1 MAIETPGCPRE
12 PHTAPASR
20 PGPRVWRSGSW
31 HRTHGRRWPAGVAAL
46 AAVLMLWVV
55 AAPTSP
61 APFLLLG
68 PGGAPSAVL
77 VEQWPYA
84 VTQLVLAAVA
94 TVVALSLTAAWAMSL
109 PWWGRAL
116 VGAAG
121 AYASTVVAQALAPL
135 TWLETRWFAVL
146 LLVASVAAAVARRR
160 LLLMATWTAVTV
172 LATALALVAPLLGEP
187 VLLWLFPVEIQL
199 WQTVISGFALVS
211 GAAVTMVWA
220 VRNAG
225 LPLRLGARATA
236 VAAVSGLALVL
247 VCLVVAAYAWRDA
260 FPAGTT
266 MAVFRAHPATA
277 VHALLLAGLAHL
289 AARSATGRP
298 VAVAWL
304 VVPLLAA
311 GTVLFVSLSLLGGL
325 MSVLLLAYRL
335 PVGTA
340 VDPAAGIPAEA
351 GLAVAATVF
360 LLTALVAA
368 RRRRT
373 TAALTAA
380 AAAAYLAGP
389 GLQAV
394 LSPVPVPV
402 AANAVEVAL
411 AVTAVGLVL
420 VVLGRGDAATPATVS
435 VTVAVVSLGSLV
447 LSDGWFADR
456 SLLRAALAV
465 SLFVAVLQVASR
477 RRPVV
482 ARPLVA
488 GALLGLG
495 WLVLGLEPGSGEPAP
510 QHGYLLL
517 LGFPLGVAAAAVMLG
532 RRPWEPVPVG
542 QPGAVRGTP

>member
-1 MAIETPGCPRE
+1 MATETPRGRRE
-12 PHTAPASR
+12 LHAPASH
-20 PGPRVWRSGSW
+20 PGPPVERSGSW
-31 HRTHGRRWPAGVAAL
+31 SWSRGRRGPAAVAVL

-55 AAPTSP
+55 ASPTSP
-61 APFLLLG
+61 APFLILG
-68 PGGAPSAVL
+68 PGGAPSQVL

-84 VTQLVLAAVA
+84 VAQLVLAAAA

-121 AYASTVVAQALAPL
+121 AYATTVVAQALAPL

-160 LLLMATWTAVTV
+160 RLLMVTWTAVTV

-199 WQTVISGFALVS
+199 WQTVVSGFALVS
-211 GAAVTMVWA
+211 GAAVTMAWA

-225 LPLRLGARATA
+225 LPLRLSPRATA
-236 VAAVSGLALVL
+236 VAALSGLALLL
-247 VCLVVAAYAWRDA
+247 VALVVAAYAWRDA
-260 FPAGTT
+260 FPTGTT
-266 MAVFRAHPATA
+266 MAVFRAHPGTA
-277 VHALLLAGLAHL
+277 VHAFLLAALAHL

-298 VAVAWL
+298 VALPWL
-304 VVPLLAA
+304 VVPFLAA

-325 MSVLLLAYRL
+325 LTVLLLPYGL

-340 VDPAAGIPAEA
+340 VDPAAGVPAEVGVALA
-351 GLAVAATVF
+351 GTVF

-380 AAAAYLAGP
+380 SGAAYLAGP
-389 GLQAV
+389 GLQTA
-394 LSPVPVPV
+394 LSPMPVPV
-402 AANAVEVAL
+402 AANPVEVAL
-411 AVTAVGLVL
+411 AVTAVGLALVL
-420 VVLGRGDAATPATVS
+420 LRRGDAATPATVS
-435 VTVAVVSLGSLV
+435 VTVTIVSLGSLV

-456 SLLRAALAV
+456 SLLQVALAV
-465 SLFVAVLQVASR
+465 SLFVAVLQVASG

-482 ARPLVA
+482 ARPLVI
-488 GALLGLG
+488 GALLALG
-495 WLVLGLEPGSGEPAP
+495 WLVLGLDPASGDLG
-510 QHGYLLL
+510 QDRGYLLL

-532 RRPWEPVPVG
+532 RRPWEP
-542 QPGAVRGTP
+542 TPAGSGSAASDGR